1 MHRAN
6 ARSDAVD
13 LKHFCTFRM
22 LEGLPLRPRY
32 FTWKTTIGIGIYVDN
47 KVVLQSKILDIS
59 FERSEGGGGLTLM
72 VGKFTAVLNPPLILF
87 SE

>member
-22 LEGLPLRPRY
+22 LGGLPLRPRY

-47 KVVLQSKILDIS
+47 KVVLQSKILEWPGDVGFYIELS
-59 FERSEGGGGLTLM
+59 ENCFEKFESSKTIHTLL
-72 VGKFTAVLNPPLILF
+72 KL
-87 SE
+87 